1 MLLIWNQLN
10 SLSFQFVRFILVK
23 LFISL
28 ALNIYTYVFMY
39 EYFIRLWPVWITI
52 PMYVRR

>member
-10 SLSFQFVRFILVK
+10 SLSFQFVRFILIN
-23 LFISL
+23 LLISL
-28 ALNIYTYVFMY
+28 ALNIYTYVSMY

-52 PMYVRR
+52 SMYV

>member
-23 LFISL
+23 LLISL
-28 ALNIYTYVFMY
+28 ALNIYTHVFMY

-52 PMYVRR
+52 PMYV